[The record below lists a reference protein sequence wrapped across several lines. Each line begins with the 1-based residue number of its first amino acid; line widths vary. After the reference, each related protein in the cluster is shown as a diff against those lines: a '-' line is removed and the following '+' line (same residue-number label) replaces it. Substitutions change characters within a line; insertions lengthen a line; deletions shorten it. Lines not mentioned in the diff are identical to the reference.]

1 MCVKSFCKKWPEIPL
16 IASFIILVAKINDI
30 NKIDFE
36 KLLKQLYK
44 KAFQFRRKTY
54 KQIDGVA
61 MGSPLGPTLANAFL
75 CCHEKIWLNE
85 CPDEFKPAYYRR
97 SVDNILAL
105 FCPPDHLEKF
115 KMYVNS
121 KHRNI
126 RFTCEKEQNNSMPF
140 SDVLITSEPSMVLK
154 HLCITNT
161 YLVESIQV
169 QQFHFQRI

>member
-61 MGSPLGPTLANAFL
+61 MGSPLGPTLANAIL

-97 SVDNILAL
+97 SVDNILVL
-105 FCPPDHLEKF
+105 FRPPDHLEKF
-115 KMYVNS
+115 KKYVNS
-121 KHRNI
+121 KQRNI
-126 RFTCEKEQNNSMPF
+126 RFTCEKEQNNSMSF

-154 HLCITNT
+154 HLCITNP
-161 YLVESIQV
+161 YLVEPIQI

>member
-75 CCHEKIWLNE
+75 CFHEKIWLNE
-85 CPDEFKPAYYRR
+85 YPDEFKPAYYRR
-97 SVDNILAL
+97 SVDNILVL
-105 FCPPDHLEKF
+105 FRPPDHL
-115 KMYVNS
+115 
-121 KHRNI
+121 
-126 RFTCEKEQNNSMPF
+126 
-140 SDVLITSEPSMVLK
+140 
-154 HLCITNT
+154 
-161 YLVESIQV
+161 
-169 QQFHFQRI
+169 

>member
-75 CCHEKIWLNE
+75 CFHEKIWLNE
-85 CPDEFKPAYYRR
+85 YPDEFKPVYYRR
-97 SVDNILAL
+97 SADNILVL
-105 FCPPDHLEKF
+105 FRPPDHL
-115 KMYVNS
+115 
-121 KHRNI
+121 
-126 RFTCEKEQNNSMPF
+126 
-140 SDVLITSEPSMVLK
+140 
-154 HLCITNT
+154 
-161 YLVESIQV
+161 
-169 QQFHFQRI
+169 